1 MINQIKE
8 FKNNAIALEILG
20 EFTEADALLIE
31 QLFEAK
37 LNKEYKHVNILIK
50 VKDMSVIKDMKLKG
64 FFEGELWGIRH
75 FGKIGRCAVVSHS
88 DLMKSVVNI
97 ENKVLHLFN
106 PELEEKYF
114 DETELE
120 EALQFIAPGEQ

>member
-50 VKDMSVIKDMKLKG
+50 VKDMSVIKDMKLKA
-64 FFEGELWGIRH
+64 FLKVSYGESGT
-75 FGKIGRCAVVSHS
+75 
-88 DLMKSVVNI
+88 
-97 ENKVLHLFN
+97 
-106 PELEEKYF
+106 LEK
-114 DETELE
+114 
-120 EALQFIAPGEQ
+120 